1 MFYKTRPININDL
14 TQPIKSFGDR
24 VYDGNHEF
32 ESMRNIFELE
42 DLYCYKNQI
51 ISESHN
57 GEFINII
64 GTKPEKRNFI
74 SYFSFLEKF
83 KLSKAKK
90 INNEKNNFIF
100 IPLNRKKTNYWHC
113 LVDNISQL
121 LFILQNI
128 NNVNVLLPKDTGE
141 VIKKYVSF
149 LAKNYNFTI
158 MEFDYSSPI
167 YLNCKVV
174 LTEPSLFG
182 GFEHNKKIANQL
194 IDLAKKE
201 LKIKK
206 IDKKNIIYKFGSI
219 HHRFL
224 IEDKNRNEKYFY
236 KCYPSLRATP
246 IRKSAVQALKKFGF
260 SVTKNQNSPKK
271 IIYSKRD
278 GENSKDRLDRNP
290 INETELIRT
299 ISEKFNVEVINFA
312 KLEFNEQIDI
322 MQNTKLFICIH
333 GSGSTNTLFMHKNTH
348 FIEIMPYRYSVPVTD
363 MSKIITYF
371 TEVNYTRIDG
381 TENDL
386 KNTYNVPI
394 NKIVKVINDNE
405 G

>member
-1 MFYKTRPININDL
+1 MFYKTKPININDL
-14 TQPIKSFGDR
+14 TRPIKSFGDR

-51 ISESHN
+51 ISKSHN

-83 KLSKAKK
+83 KLSKATK

-100 IPLNRKKTNYWHC
+100 IPLNRKKGNYWHC

-128 NNVNVLLPKDTGE
+128 KNVNVLLPEDTGE

-149 LAKNYNFTI
+149 LANIYKFTI
-158 MEFDYSSPI
+158 MELDYKSPI

-182 GFEHNKKIANQL
+182 GFEHNKKIGNQL
-194 IDLAKKE
+194 IDLAKEE

-206 IDKKNIIYKFGSI
+206 IDKKKIVYKFGSI
-219 HHRFL
+219 PHKFL
-224 IEDKNRNEKYFY
+224 IEDKNKGEKYFY
-236 KCYPSLRATP
+236 KCYASLRATP
-246 IRKSAVQALKKFGF
+246 LRNSAVKALNKFAF

-278 GENSKDRLDRNP
+278 GDNSKDLLDRNP

-299 ISEKFNVEVINFA
+299 ISEKFNVEVIDFS
-312 KLEFNEQIDI
+312 KLEFNKQIDI
-322 MQNTKLFICIH
+322 MQNTKLFIGVH
-333 GSGSTNTLFMHKNTH
+333 GSGPANTVFMHSNTH
-348 FIEIMPYRYSVPVTD
+348 FIEIMPYKYSVPVTD
-363 MSKIITYF
+363 MSKILTYF
-371 TEVNYTRIDG
+371 TKINYTRIDG
-381 TENDL
+381 TENDV

-394 NKIVKVINDNE
+394 NKIVKAIHDSQD
-405 G
+405 